1 MSGKNRWFPKEV
13 VTLPLDMER
22 LSKDTLL
29 GMLRGGDAMTFGQQ
43 AKLAGLMSLP
53 AIMAQL
59 SSVLMQFIDSAMV
72 GNLGVNAAAS
82 VGLMSTC
89 TWMFGG
95 FCSAAAAGFSVP
107 AAHLIGAKDFQGARK
122 ILRQGITALLTFSI
136 IISLTGISI
145 SQALPGWL
153 GGAEEI
159 RHDAGM
165 YFMIVMAGLPALQFE
180 FFGAGMLQ
188 SSGNMKIP
196 SMMSIVMCVLDVSY
210 NFMLI
215 YPSRTLTLSGM
226 EIFIP
231 GAGMGVE
238 GAALGTVLAECTT
251 VGILMSYILFRS
263 KELHIIGRG
272 ERGSFIPTRVCI
284 NNALTISAPMALQNI
299 IMRGAHVLS
308 TIIVAPLGT
317 IAIAANAFAITAE
330 SFCYMPGYGIADAAT
345 SLIGQ
350 SLGAK
355 RKELAKG
362 FARITVG
369 LGMAVMSVMAI
380 IMYALAPV
388 FIGLMSNDAE
398 VVALGAHVLRIEC
411 FAETMFAASIVGYG
425 VCVGAGDTLIP
436 STINFSAMWIF
447 RIIPAFFLTKTMGLA
462 GFWISMCAELNIRG
476 LLFLWR
482 LHSGK
487 WLNVRMKVDNID
499 LAQFHHFLLT
509 CDGIHDYLTLD
520 EMEDI
525 LGQCNG
531 DWSKAIGELIT
542 RAKESG
548 SPDDC
553 SAVIIDC
560 DLSSIESCCDVNDE
574 QKHEPIQQ
582 NNPGSTMDCISDEYA
597 QNIEVAPS
605 STESMS
611 TAKNKLW
618 NFFKKKPEHREE

>member
-1 MSGKNRWFPKEV
+1 
-13 VTLPLDMER
+13 
-22 LSKDTLL
+22 
-29 GMLRGGDAMTFGQQ
+29 MTFGQQ
-43 AKLAGLMSLP
+43 AKLAGIMSLP

-107 AAHLIGAKDFQGARK
+107 AAHLIGAKDFHGARK

-196 SMMSIVMCVLDVSY
+196 SIMSAVMCVLDVCF

-272 ERGSFIPTRVCI
+272 ERGSFIPTMVCI
-284 NNALTISAPMALQNI
+284 SNALTISAPMALQNI

-411 FAETMFAASIVGYG
+411 FAEAMFAASIVGYG

-462 GFWISMCAELNIRG
+462 GFWISMCIELNIRG

-482 LHSGK
+482 LRSGK
-487 WLNVRMKVDNID
+487 WLNVRMKVDNIE
-499 LAQFHHFLLT
+499 T
-509 CDGIHDYLTLD
+509 
-520 EMEDI
+520 
-525 LGQCNG
+525 
-531 DWSKAIGELIT
+531 K
-542 RAKESG
+542 
-548 SPDDC
+548 
-553 SAVIIDC
+553 
-560 DLSSIESCCDVNDE
+560 
-574 QKHEPIQQ
+574 
-582 NNPGSTMDCISDEYA
+582 
-597 QNIEVAPS
+597 
-605 STESMS
+605 
-611 TAKNKLW
+611 
-618 NFFKKKPEHREE
+618 

>member
-1 MSGKNRWFPKEV
+1 
-13 VTLPLDMER
+13 
-22 LSKDTLL
+22 
-29 GMLRGGDAMTFGQQ
+29 MTFGQQ
-43 AKLAGLMSLP
+43 AKLAGIMSLP

-196 SMMSIVMCVLDVSY
+196 SMMSIVMCVLDVCF

-272 ERGSFIPTRVCI
+272 ERGSSIPTRVCI
-284 NNALTISAPMALQNI
+284 SNALTISAPMALQNI

-369 LGMAVMSVMAI
+369 LGMAVMGVMAI
-380 IMYALAPV
+380 IMYVLAPV

-398 VVALGAHVLRIEC
+398 VVALGARVLRIEC
-411 FAETMFAASIVGYG
+411 FAEVMFAASIVGYG

-436 STINFSAMWIF
+436 STINFSAMWLF

-462 GFWISMCAELNIRG
+462 GFWISMCVELNIRG

-482 LHSGK
+482 LKSGK
-487 WLNVRMKVDNID
+487 WLNVRMKVDNIE
-499 LAQFHHFLLT
+499 
-509 CDGIHDYLTLD
+509 I
-520 EMEDI
+520 
-525 LGQCNG
+525 
-531 DWSKAIGELIT
+531 K
-542 RAKESG
+542 
-548 SPDDC
+548 
-553 SAVIIDC
+553 
-560 DLSSIESCCDVNDE
+560 
-574 QKHEPIQQ
+574 
-582 NNPGSTMDCISDEYA
+582 
-597 QNIEVAPS
+597 
-605 STESMS
+605 
-611 TAKNKLW
+611 
-618 NFFKKKPEHREE
+618 

>member
-1 MSGKNRWFPKEV
+1 
-13 VTLPLDMER
+13 MER
-22 LSKDTLL
+22 LSKVTLL
-29 GMLRGGDAMTFGQQ
+29 GMLRGGQAMTFGQQ
-43 AKLAGLMSLP
+43 AKLAGIMSLP

-196 SMMSIVMCVLDVSY
+196 SMMSIVMCVLDVCF

-272 ERGSFIPTRVCI
+272 ERGSSIPTRGCI
-284 NNALTISAPMALQNI
+284 SNALTISAPMALQNI

-369 LGMAVMSVMAI
+369 LGMAVMGVMAI
-380 IMYALAPV
+380 IMYVLAPV

-398 VVALGAHVLRIEC
+398 VVALGARVLRIEC
-411 FAETMFAASIVGYG
+411 FAEVMFAASIVGYG

-436 STINFSAMWIF
+436 STINFSAMWLF

-462 GFWISMCAELNIRG
+462 GFWISMCVELNIRG

-482 LHSGK
+482 LKSGK
-487 WLNVRMKVDNID
+487 WLNVRMKVDNIE
-499 LAQFHHFLLT
+499 
-509 CDGIHDYLTLD
+509 I
-520 EMEDI
+520 
-525 LGQCNG
+525 
-531 DWSKAIGELIT
+531 K
-542 RAKESG
+542 
-548 SPDDC
+548 
-553 SAVIIDC
+553 
-560 DLSSIESCCDVNDE
+560 
-574 QKHEPIQQ
+574 
-582 NNPGSTMDCISDEYA
+582 
-597 QNIEVAPS
+597 
-605 STESMS
+605 
-611 TAKNKLW
+611 
-618 NFFKKKPEHREE
+618 

>member
-1 MSGKNRWFPKEV
+1 
-13 VTLPLDMER
+13 
-22 LSKDTLL
+22 
-29 GMLRGGDAMTFGQQ
+29 MTFGQQ
-43 AKLAGLMSLP
+43 AKLAGIMSLP

-122 ILRQGITALLTFSI
+122 ILRQGTTALLTFSI

-196 SMMSIVMCVLDVSY
+196 SIMSVVMCVLDVCF

-263 KELHIIGRG
+263 KELHIIGRN
-272 ERGSFIPTRVCI
+272 ERGSFTPTRVCI
-284 NNALTISAPMALQNI
+284 SNALTISAPMALQNI

-411 FAETMFAASIVGYG
+411 FAEAMFAASIVGYG

-436 STINFSAMWIF
+436 STINFSAMWLF

-462 GFWISMCAELNIRG
+462 GFWISMCVELNIRG

-482 LHSGK
+482 LKSGK
-487 WLNVRMKVDNID
+487 WLNVRMKVDNIE
-499 LAQFHHFLLT
+499 T
-509 CDGIHDYLTLD
+509 
-520 EMEDI
+520 
-525 LGQCNG
+525 
-531 DWSKAIGELIT
+531 K
-542 RAKESG
+542 
-548 SPDDC
+548 
-553 SAVIIDC
+553 
-560 DLSSIESCCDVNDE
+560 
-574 QKHEPIQQ
+574 
-582 NNPGSTMDCISDEYA
+582 
-597 QNIEVAPS
+597 
-605 STESMS
+605 
-611 TAKNKLW
+611 
-618 NFFKKKPEHREE
+618 

>member
-1 MSGKNRWFPKEV
+1 
-13 VTLPLDMER
+13 MER

-43 AKLAGLMSLP
+43 AKLAGIMSLP

-196 SMMSIVMCVLDVSY
+196 SIMSVVMCVLDVCF

-251 VGILMSYILFRS
+251 VWILMSYILFRS

-284 NNALTISAPMALQNI
+284 SNALTISAPMALQNI

-462 GFWISMCAELNIRG
+462 GFWISMCVELNIRG

-482 LHSGK
+482 LQSGK
-487 WLNVRMKVDNID
+487 WLNVRMKVDNIE
-499 LAQFHHFLLT
+499 T
-509 CDGIHDYLTLD
+509 
-520 EMEDI
+520 
-525 LGQCNG
+525 N
-531 DWSKAIGELIT
+531 
-542 RAKESG
+542 
-548 SPDDC
+548 
-553 SAVIIDC
+553 
-560 DLSSIESCCDVNDE
+560 
-574 QKHEPIQQ
+574 
-582 NNPGSTMDCISDEYA
+582 
-597 QNIEVAPS
+597 
-605 STESMS
+605 
-611 TAKNKLW
+611 
-618 NFFKKKPEHREE
+618 

>member
-1 MSGKNRWFPKEV
+1 MASGK
-13 VTLPLDMER
+13 
-22 LSKDTLL
+22 KDILL
-29 GMLRGGDAMTFGQQ
+29 GMIRNGLPMTLGQQ
-43 AKLAGLMSLP
+43 IRLTILLSLP
-53 AIMAQL
+53 AIAAQF
-59 SSVLMQFIDSAMV
+59 SSVLMQYIDAGMV
-72 GNLGVNAAAS
+72 GQLGANQSAS
-82 VGLMSTC
+82 IGLVATT
-89 TWMFGG
+89 TWIMGG
-95 FCSAAAAGFSVP
+95 FQSGASSGFSVQV
-107 AAHLIGAKDFQGARK
+107 AHLCGAQDFKGARAVM
-122 ILRQGITALLTFSI
+122 RQGLTTVFLI
-136 IISLTGISI
+136 GLILAVIGVSI
-145 SQALPGWL
+145 SGALPHWL
-153 GGAEEI
+153 GGTPEI
-159 RHDAGM
+159 NEDASE
-165 YFMIVMAGLPALQFE
+165 YFLIYSAFIPI
-180 FFGAGMLQ
+180 GAVGWAANSMLQ
-188 SSGNMKIP
+188 ASGNMKIP

-210 NFMLI
+210 NFMFI

-369 LGMAVMSVMAI
+369 LGMVVMSVMAI

-447 RIIPAFFLTKTMGLA
+447 RVIPAFFLTKTMGLA

-482 LHSGK
+482 LQSGK
-487 WLNVRMKVDNID
+487 WLDVRMKVDNIE
-499 LAQFHHFLLT
+499 T
-509 CDGIHDYLTLD
+509 
-520 EMEDI
+520 
-525 LGQCNG
+525 N
-531 DWSKAIGELIT
+531 
-542 RAKESG
+542 
-548 SPDDC
+548 
-553 SAVIIDC
+553 
-560 DLSSIESCCDVNDE
+560 
-574 QKHEPIQQ
+574 
-582 NNPGSTMDCISDEYA
+582 
-597 QNIEVAPS
+597 
-605 STESMS
+605 
-611 TAKNKLW
+611 
-618 NFFKKKPEHREE
+618 